1 MKNRVITN
9 SFRTIKKNIARFLS
23 LMVMSF
29 LAAFTFNG
37 INSTQ
42 PAFINSIDAFYDEYN
57 HYDIKIFSDLGLS
70 KDDIEPIKKIEKVL
84 DVEGVYSVDEII
96 NLGKNETVI
105 NVSSLTNKLNNVDVI
120 AGRMPT
126 NNKEIVVEENLLIDF
141 DLSIGDTLTITDENL
156 VEDLFEIVGTIN
168 SSLYINN
175 TNLNQERGN
184 TSIGVGIINY
194 YTYVLE
200 EAFEQDYFNYIYLT
214 IVGAKKLTTAKEEY
228 NSLVNEVLNSIE
240 TIKEDGERRRLKE
253 ITDPLYEEIK
263 NKELDGLAEF
273 EEAQI
278 ELNDA
283 KSKLDSAKEM
293 LDKMDESNPFYSKY
307 LQTYNDG
314 LFQYND
320 ALNKYNENYE
330 KFTTE
335 INEAYEKVDSIK
347 LPTWHINDRLDD
359 ITYREYIEDAQS
371 VANLSKVFPIVFFI
385 VATMISLI
393 SMSRLVEDDR
403 NEIGT
408 MKSLGFSNNNIMIK
422 YINFAFIATILGGIL
437 GCVIGSYVLPSM
449 IFGIY
454 KILFNVPYLILKID
468 FITSSITL
476 LLSCVCIV
484 GTTIFTSVR
493 VLKEK
498 PAQLMRPKAP
508 KQGKRV
514 LLEKIPFIWNKINF
528 SNKIIIRNILR
539 YKKRVFATIFGIMG
553 CTALMMAG
561 FGLKDSIVDL
571 PNKQFNDIFK
581 FDTIFYVNNY
591 NVKEDEDLFNQD
603 CIKEMVDVQVVS
615 ATTTSTEVNFFIV
628 EDNTSLDKFIN
639 LYEIENYSKVFLE
652 EGKVIISDKLAQIKN
667 VGIGDEI
674 TFIDANNVS
683 STYEISSV
691 IEMYFEHYAFISR
704 TTYENRGFDYIPNSI
719 YLQVDDLT
727 QEEQDNLTKEL
738 LENDKILM
746 VQYKGEMVENVN
758 NMLESLDQ
766 VIVIL
771 IIVAALLAFVVLF
784 NLSNINIHERKREIA
799 TLKVLGFYNNE
810 VDNYITKENIILTI
824 IGIVF
829 GLVLGYFLAGYI
841 IFTVE
846 IEKARFV
853 HNIKY
858 NSYIYS
864 TILAFVFTFIVN
876 GITHFSLK
884 KIDMIE
890 SLKSVE

>member
-1 MKNRVITN
+1 MTLFHCSYN
-9 SFRTIKKNIARFLS
+9 SGSMSIA
-23 LMVMSF
+23 
-29 LAAFTFNG
+29 
-37 INSTQ
+37 
-42 PAFINSIDAFYDEYN
+42 
-57 HYDIKIFSDLGLS
+57 K
-70 KDDIEPIKKIEKVL
+70 
-84 DVEGVYSVDEII
+84 
-96 NLGKNETVI
+96 
-105 NVSSLTNKLNNVDVI
+105 
-120 AGRMPT
+120 
-126 NNKEIVVEENLLIDF
+126 ENLLIDF
-141 DLSIGDTLTITDENL
+141 DLSIGDTLSITDENL

-200 EAFEQDYFNYIYLT
+200 EAFDQDYFNYIYLT

-228 NSLVNEVLNSIE
+228 NALVNEVLYSIE
-240 TIKEDGERRRLKE
+240 EIKEDGENRRLKE
-253 ITDPLYEEIK
+253 ITDPLYEEIN
-263 NKELDGLAEF
+263 NKELEGLAEF
-273 EEAQI
+273 EEVQI
-278 ELNDA
+278 ELNEA
-283 KSKLDSAKEM
+283 KSKLDSAKEI

-307 LQTYNDG
+307 IESYNNG
-314 LFQYND
+314 LSQYND
-320 ALNKYNENYE
+320 ALNEYNENYE

-335 INEAYEKVDSIK
+335 INKAYEEVDSIQS
-347 LPTWHINDRLDD
+347 PTWHLNDRLDD

-393 SMSRLVEDDR
+393 SMSRLVEDER

-408 MKSLGFSNNNIMIK
+408 MKSLGFSNNKIMIK

-437 GCVIGSYVLPSM
+437 GCIIGSYVLPSM

-476 LLSCVCIV
+476 LLSCICIV

-514 LLEKIPFIWNKINF
+514 LLEKIPFIWNRINF
-528 SNKIIIRNILR
+528 SNKIIIRNISR

-581 FDTIFYVNNY
+581 FDAILYVNNY
-591 NVKEDEDLFNQD
+591 DVEEDEDLFKNE
-603 CIKEMVDVQVVS
+603 CIKEKVDVQVLN

-628 EDNTSLDKFIN
+628 EDDTSLDKFIN

-674 TFIDANNVS
+674 TFVDANNVS
-683 STYEISSV
+683 STYEISSI

-704 TTYENRGFDYIPNSI
+704 PTYESKGFEYIPNSI

-824 IGIVF
+824 ISIVI
-829 GLVLGYFLAGYI
+829 GLIFGYFLAGYI

-864 TILAFVFTFIVN
+864 IVLAFAFTFIVN